1 MACENCPIKY
11 SISNL
16 NGRPMGN
23 FSLSNTLLMGQPPE
37 NSFFAFL
44 LSHNPPA
51 LALPHSRI
59 SGYQILPPNRKVWHT
74 TLFVYVFFPCY
85 SFVVSFIICFYL
97 FLSSGQVWED
107 CSCLEI
113 EKNSKIIAAKIT
125 HNRSLKDNDC

>member
-1 MACENCPIKY
+1 
-11 SISNL
+11 
-16 NGRPMGN
+16 
-23 FSLSNTLLMGQPPE
+23 MGQPPE

-85 SFVVSFIICFYL
+85 SFVV
-97 FLSSGQVWED
+97 WED